1 MSVIGHSTLKN
12 VNFSAKAD
20 RADRAPIASPL
31 PAIVGLVRNAMAKS
45 TRLLMHA
52 AQAAA
57 EARMQ
62 RAMIEAELYRKR
74 YKHSSKN
81 DDDLPIVGLPIV
93 GLPIGG
99 PASAE
104 QPAPIVSPRV
114 SWRRAAGAAVAMAK
128 RVFPVILG
136 CAILATVLAAT
147 IAIKLAIWLPLYR
160 H

>member
-12 VNFSAKAD
+12 VKFSATAG
-20 RADRAPIASPL
+20 RADRAPITSPL

-45 TRLLMHA
+45 ARLLMHA

-62 RAMIEAELYRKR
+62 RARIEAELYRNR

-93 GLPIGG
+93 GSAP
-99 PASAE
+99 AE

-114 SWRRAAGAAVAMAK
+114 AWRRAAGAVVAMAK
-128 RVFPVILG
+128 RVFPIILV
-136 CAILATVLAAT
+136 CAIFATVLAAT
-147 IAIKLAIWLPLYR
+147 IGIKLAIWLPPYL